1 MERLERIGALYMSD
15 FNESLYFRDLNRY
28 PTLTPQEETVLL
40 TIIKKNESEEIRKSA
55 LQRLIRGN
63 LRFVVSVAR
72 KYQGRGLSLLD
83 LINEGNLGLF
93 KAAKRFDM
101 EKDVKFISYA
111 VWWIRQSI
119 QKALFEQVGA
129 VRIPPNKLA
138 LVNRFKRTLVQ
149 NGGDYEA
156 TIALEEF
163 ASCERDIVEVMEK
176 IVDISL
182 DTPIGDDGSSGGD
195 SVSTLMDVLGS
206 EGNQEDELEREER
219 RKLIQ
224 ETLSSLPQ
232 REEEILRMF
241 YGLDS
246 IEDTTLKDIGEDLKL
261 SRERVRQIKNKTLRK
276 LQKSKENKEK
286 LADFLE
292 S

>member
-1 MERLERIGALYMSD
+1 MERIGALYMSD

>member
-1 MERLERIGALYMSD
+1 MSD

-40 TIIKKNESEEIRKSA
+40 TIIRDGETPEIRKSA
-55 LQRLIRGN
+55 LRHLIRGN
-63 LRFVVSVAR
+63 LRFVVSVAS

-101 EKDVKFISYA
+101 AKDVKFISYA

-119 QKALFEQVGA
+119 QKALFEQVGS

-138 LVNRFKRTLVQ
+138 LVNRFKRALVA
-149 NGGDYEA
+149 NGGDYERTVA
-156 TIALEEF
+156 MPEF
-163 ASCERDIVEVMEK
+163 ADQERDIVEVMEK

-182 DTPIGDDGSSGGD
+182 DAPIGDDPSSGD
-195 SVSTLMDVLGS
+195 AVSTLMDVLGS
-206 EGNQEDELEREER
+206 EGNQEDELEKEER
-219 RKLIQ
+219 KKLIQ
-224 ETLSSLPQ
+224 DTLSALPQ

-241 YGLDS
+241 YGLDAV
-246 IEDTTLKDIGEDLKL
+246 EDTTLKDIGEDLKL

-276 LQKSKENKEK
+276 LQKSKENKDK
-286 LADFLE
+286 LSDFLGH
-292 S
+292 

>member
-1 MERLERIGALYMSD
+1 MSD

-28 PTLTPQEETVLL
+28 PTLKPDEEAALIA
-40 TIIKKNESEEIRKSA
+40 IIKNGKTEEIRQSA
-55 LQRLIRGN
+55 LQHLIRGN

-93 KAAKRFDM
+93 KAAKRFDST
-101 EKDVKFISYA
+101 KDVKFISYA

-129 VRIPPNKLA
+129 VRIPPNKLT
-138 LVNRFKRTLVQ
+138 LVNRFKRALVQ
-149 NGGDYEA
+149 NGGDYERTMA
-156 TIALEEF
+156 MPEF
-163 ASCERDIVEVMEK
+163 AGSEQDIVEVMEK

-182 DTPIGDDGSSGGD
+182 DAPISDDGSSGD
-195 SVSTLMDVLGS
+195 SVSSLMDVLGTD
-206 EGNQEDELEREER
+206 GNQEDEMEKNER
-219 RKLIQ
+219 KALIDDI
-224 ETLSSLPQ
+224 LKSLPR

-241 YGLDS
+241 YGLDTV
-246 IEDTTLKDIGEDLKL
+246 EDTTLKDIGEDLKL

-276 LQKSKENKEK
+276 LQRNKEK
-286 LADFLE
+286 RDRLSDFLE

>member
-1 MERLERIGALYMSD
+1 MSN

-28 PTLTPQEETVLL
+28 PTLKPDEEAALIA
-40 TIIKKNESEEIRKSA
+40 IIKDGKTEEIRQSA

-93 KAAKRFDM
+93 KAAKRFDST
-101 EKDVKFISYA
+101 KDVKFISYA

-129 VRIPPNKLA
+129 VRIPPNKLT
-138 LVNRFKRTLVQ
+138 LVNRFKRALVQ
-149 NGGDYEA
+149 NGGDYERTMA
-156 TIALEEF
+156 MPEF
-163 ASCERDIVEVMEK
+163 ADSEQDIVEVMEK
-176 IVDISL
+176 IVAISL
-182 DTPIGDDGSSGGD
+182 DAPISDDGSSGD
-195 SVSTLMDVLGS
+195 SVSSLMDVLGTD
-206 EGNQEDELEREER
+206 GNQEDEMEKNER
-219 RKLIQ
+219 KALIDDI
-224 ETLSSLPQ
+224 LKSLPR

-241 YGLDS
+241 YGLDTV
-246 IEDTTLKDIGEDLKL
+246 EDTTLKDIGEDLKL

-276 LQKSKENKEK
+276 LQKNKEK
-286 LADFLE
+286 RDRLGDFLGN
-292 S
+292 

>member
-1 MERLERIGALYMSD
+1 MSD

-28 PTLTPQEETVLL
+28 PTLKPDEEAALIA
-40 TIIKKNESEEIRKSA
+40 IIKDGKTEEIRQSA

-93 KAAKRFDM
+93 KAAKRFDST
-101 EKDVKFISYA
+101 KDVKFISYA

-129 VRIPPNKLA
+129 VRIPPNKLT
-138 LVNRFKRTLVQ
+138 LVNRFKRALVQ
-149 NGGDYEA
+149 NGGDYERTMA
-156 TIALEEF
+156 MPEF
-163 ASCERDIVEVMEK
+163 ADSEQDIVEVMEK

-182 DTPIGDDGSSGGD
+182 DAPISDDGSSGD
-195 SVSTLMDVLGS
+195 SVSSLMDVLGTD
-206 EGNQEDELEREER
+206 GNQEGEMEKNER
-219 RKLIQ
+219 KALIDDI
-224 ETLSSLPQ
+224 LKSLPR

-241 YGLDS
+241 YGLDTV
-246 IEDTTLKDIGEDLKL
+246 EDTTLKDIGEDLKL

-276 LQKSKENKEK
+276 LQKNKEK
-286 LADFLE
+286 RDRLGDFLGN
-292 S
+292 

>member
-1 MERLERIGALYMSD
+1 MSD
-15 FNESLYFRDLNRY
+15 LNESLYFRDLNRY
-28 PTLTPQEETVLL
+28 PTLTPQEESVLL
-40 TIIKKNESEEIRKSA
+40 TIIKNGETEEIRKSA

-93 KAAKRFDM
+93 KAARRFDM
-101 EKDVKFISYA
+101 GKDVKFISYA

-138 LVNRFKRTLVQ
+138 LVNRFKRALVL
-149 NGGDYEA
+149 NGGDYEL
-156 TIALEEF
+156 TMSMPEF
-163 ASCERDIVEVMEK
+163 AGSERDIVEVMEK

-182 DTPIGDDGSSGGD
+182 DAPIGDDGSSGD
-195 SVSTLMDVLGS
+195 SVSTLMDVLGT
-206 EGNQEDELEREER
+206 EGNQEEEMEKQERKR
-219 RKLIQ
+219 LIR
-224 ETLSSLPQ
+224 ETLSALPE

-246 IEDTTLKDIGEDLKL
+246 VEDTTLKDIGEDLKL

-276 LQKSKENKEK
+276 LQKSKENKER
-286 LADFLE
+286 LSDLLGG
-292 S
+292 

>member
-1 MERLERIGALYMSD
+1 MSD

-28 PTLTPQEETVLL
+28 PTLKPDEEAALIV
-40 TIIKKNESEEIRKSA
+40 IIKDGKTEEIRQSA

-93 KAAKRFDM
+93 KAAKRFDST
-101 EKDVKFISYA
+101 KDVKFISYA

-129 VRIPPNKLA
+129 VRVPPNKLT
-138 LVNRFKRTLVQ
+138 LVNRFKRALVQ
-149 NGGDYEA
+149 NGGDYERTMA
-156 TIALEEF
+156 MPEF
-163 ASCERDIVEVMEK
+163 ADSEQDIVEVMEK

-182 DTPIGDDGSSGGD
+182 DAPISDDGSSGD
-195 SVSTLMDVLGS
+195 SVSSLMDVLGTD
-206 EGNQEDELEREER
+206 GNQEDEMEKNER
-219 RKLIQ
+219 KALIDDI
-224 ETLSSLPQ
+224 LKSLPR

-241 YGLDS
+241 YGLDTV
-246 IEDTTLKDIGEDLKL
+246 EDTTLKDIGEDLKL

-276 LQKSKENKEK
+276 LQKNKEK
-286 LADFLE
+286 RDRLGDFLE
-292 S
+292 N

>member
-1 MERLERIGALYMSD
+1 MSD
-15 FNESLYFRDLNRY
+15 INEALYFRDLNRY
-28 PTLTPQEETVLL
+28 PTLSPQEETALL
-40 TIIKKNESEEIRKSA
+40 SIIKNGETEVIRKSA

-72 KYQGRGLSLLD
+72 KYQGRGLALLD

-101 EKDVKFISYA
+101 DKDVKFISYA

-119 QKALFEQVGA
+119 QKALFEQVGV

-138 LVNRFKRTLVQ
+138 LVNRFKRALML
-149 NGGDYEA
+149 NGGDYDK
-156 TIALEEF
+156 TISMEEF
-163 ASCERDIVEVMEK
+163 APFEKDIVEVMEK

-182 DTPIGDDGSSGGD
+182 DAPIGDDAGSSGD

-206 EGNQEDELEREER
+206 EGNQDDDMEKEER
-219 RKLIQ
+219 KKLIQ
-224 ETLSSLPQ
+224 ETLASLPR

-241 YGLDS
+241 YGLDTV
-246 IEDTTLKDIGEDLKL
+246 EDTTLKDIGEDLRL
-261 SRERVRQIKNKTLRK
+261 SRERVRQIKNKTLRR
-276 LQKSKENKEK
+276 LQKSKEHKEK

-292 S
+292 L

>member
-1 MERLERIGALYMSD
+1 MSD

-28 PTLTPQEETVLL
+28 PTLKPEEESALIA
-40 TIIKKNESEEIRKSA
+40 IIKNGKTEEIRQSA
-55 LQRLIRGN
+55 LQHLIRGN

-93 KAAKRFDM
+93 KAAKRFDSS
-101 EKDVKFISYA
+101 KDVKFISYA

-129 VRIPPNKLA
+129 VRIPPNKLT
-138 LVNRFKRTLVQ
+138 LVNRFKRALVQ
-149 NGGDYEA
+149 NGGDYERTMA
-156 TIALEEF
+156 MPEF
-163 ASCERDIVEVMEK
+163 AGSEQDIVEVMEK

-182 DTPIGDDGSSGGD
+182 DTPISDDGSSGD
-195 SVSTLMDVLGS
+195 SVSSLMDVLGT
-206 EGNQEDELEREER
+206 EGNQEDEMEKNER
-219 RKLIQ
+219 KALID
-224 ETLSSLPQ
+224 EILKSLPH

-241 YGLDS
+241 YGLDMV
-246 IEDTTLKDIGEDLKL
+246 EDTTLKDIGEDLKL

-276 LQKSKENKEK
+276 LQKNKEK
-286 LADFLE
+286 RDRLSDFLE

>member
-206 EGNQEDELEREER
+206 EGNQEDELECEER

>member
-1 MERLERIGALYMSD
+1 MSD

-28 PTLTPQEETVLL
+28 PTLTPQEETVLIS
-40 TIIKKNESEEIRKSA
+40 IIKNGETPVIRQSA
-55 LQRLIRGN
+55 LQHLIRGN

-93 KAAKRFDM
+93 KAARRFDM
-101 EKDVKFISYA
+101 SKDVKFISYA

-119 QKALFEQVGA
+119 QKALFEQVGS

-138 LVNRFKRTLVQ
+138 LVNRFKRALVM
-149 NGGDYEA
+149 NGGDYER
-156 TIALEEF
+156 TIAMPEF
-163 ASCERDIVEVMEK
+163 AGSERDIVEVMEK

-182 DTPIGDDGSSGGD
+182 DAPIGDDPGSGD
-195 SVSTLMDVLGS
+195 SVSTLMDVLGT
-206 EGNQEDELEREER
+206 EGGQEDEMEKQERK
-219 RKLIQ
+219 KLIQ
-224 ETLSSLPQ
+224 STLSSLPQ

-241 YGLDS
+241 YGLDAV
-246 IEDTTLKDIGEDLKL
+246 EDTTLKDIGEDLKL

-276 LQKSKENKEK
+276 LQKSKENKDK
-286 LADFLE
+286 LSDFLGG
-292 S
+292 

>member
-1 MERLERIGALYMSD
+1 MSD

-28 PTLTPQEETVLL
+28 PTLKPEEESALIA
-40 TIIKKNESEEIRKSA
+40 IIKNGKTEEIRQSA
-55 LQRLIRGN
+55 LQHLIRGN

-93 KAAKRFDM
+93 KAAKRFDSS
-101 EKDVKFISYA
+101 KDVKFISYA

-129 VRIPPNKLA
+129 VRIPPNKLT
-138 LVNRFKRTLVQ
+138 LVNRFKRALVQ
-149 NGGDYEA
+149 NGGDYERTMA
-156 TIALEEF
+156 MPEF
-163 ASCERDIVEVMEK
+163 AGSEQGIVEVMEK

-182 DTPIGDDGSSGGD
+182 DTPISDDGSSGD
-195 SVSTLMDVLGS
+195 SVSSLMDVLGT
-206 EGNQEDELEREER
+206 EGNQEDEMEKNER
-219 RKLIQ
+219 KALID
-224 ETLSSLPQ
+224 EILKSLPH

-241 YGLDS
+241 YGLDMV
-246 IEDTTLKDIGEDLKL
+246 EDTTLKDIGEDLKL

-276 LQKSKENKEK
+276 LQKNKEK
-286 LADFLE
+286 RDRLSDFLE

>member
-1 MERLERIGALYMSD
+1 MSKLELKNIYKKYDNAENYSVTD
-15 FNESLYFRDLNRY
+15 FNLKIEDKEFIVFVGPSGCGKST
-28 PTLTPQEETVLL
+28 TLRMIAGL
-40 TIIKKNESEEIRKSA
+40 EEITE
-55 LQRLIRGN
+55 G
-63 LRFVVSVAR
+63 
-72 KYQGRGLSLLD
+72 D

-138 LVNRFKRTLVQ
+138 LVNRFKRALVQ
-149 NGGDYEA
+149 NGGDYES

-182 DTPIGDDGSSGGD
+182 DAPIGDDSSSGGD

>member
-1 MERLERIGALYMSD
+1 MSD
-15 FNESLYFRDLNRY
+15 VNEALYFRDLNRY
-28 PTLTPQEETVLL
+28 PTLSPDEETTLL
-40 TIIKKNESEEIRKSA
+40 TIIKDGTRPADVRNLA
-55 LQRLIRGN
+55 MQRLIRGN

-93 KAAKRFDM
+93 KAAQRFDM
-101 EKDVKFISYA
+101 DKDVKFISYA

-119 QKALFEQVGA
+119 QKALFEQVGS

-138 LVNRFKRTLVQ
+138 LVNKFKRALIQ
-149 NGGDYEA
+149 NNGDYEA
-156 TIALEEF
+156 TIAMPEF
-163 ASCERDIVEVMEK
+163 ATYERDIVEVMEK

-182 DTPIGDDGSSGGD
+182 DAPIGADSSSND
-195 SVSTLMDVLGS
+195 SVSTLLDVLGVKG
-206 EGNQEDELEREER
+206 EQDTKIENEER
-219 RKLIQ
+219 KKLIRD
-224 ETLSSLPQ
+224 TLASLPS

-241 YGLDS
+241 YGLDAV
-246 IEDTTLKDIGEDLKL
+246 EDTTLRDIGEDLKL

-276 LQKSKENKEK
+276 LQKSKERKEK
-286 LADFLE
+286 LADYLG

>member
-1 MERLERIGALYMSD
+1 MSD

-28 PTLTPQEETVLL
+28 PTLKPDEEAALIA
-40 TIIKKNESEEIRKSA
+40 IIKNGKTEEIRQSA
-55 LQRLIRGN
+55 LQHLIRGN

-93 KAAKRFDM
+93 KAAKRFDST
-101 EKDVKFISYA
+101 KDVKFISYA

-129 VRIPPNKLA
+129 VRIPPNKLT
-138 LVNRFKRTLVQ
+138 LVNRFKRALVQ
-149 NGGDYEA
+149 NGGDYERTMA
-156 TIALEEF
+156 MPEF
-163 ASCERDIVEVMEK
+163 AGSEQDIVEVMEK

-182 DTPIGDDGSSGGD
+182 DAPISDDGSSGD
-195 SVSTLMDVLGS
+195 SVSSLMDVLGTH
-206 EGNQEDELEREER
+206 GNQEDEMEKNER
-219 RKLIQ
+219 KALIDDI
-224 ETLSSLPQ
+224 LKSLPR

-241 YGLDS
+241 YGLDTV
-246 IEDTTLKDIGEDLKL
+246 EDTTLKDIGEDLKL

-276 LQKSKENKEK
+276 LQRNKEK
-286 LADFLE
+286 RDRLSDFLE

>member
-1 MERLERIGALYMSD
+1 MSD

>member
-1 MERLERIGALYMSD
+1 MSNY
-15 FNESLYFRDLNRY
+15 NEALYFRDLNRY
-28 PTLTPQEETVLL
+28 PTLTPQEEQALIA
-40 TIIKKNESEEIRKSA
+40 IIKDDSRADIHKAA

-72 KYQGRGLSLLD
+72 KYQGRGLTLLD

-93 KAAKRFDM
+93 KAARRFDM
-101 EKDVKFISYA
+101 DKDVKFISYA

-138 LVNRFKRTLVQ
+138 LVNRFKRSLVE
-149 NGGDYEA
+149 NGGDYER
-156 TIALEEF
+156 TMALPEF
-163 ASCERDIVEVMEK
+163 CDYERDIIEVMEK
-176 IVDISL
+176 IVDVSL
-182 DTPIGDDGSSGGD
+182 DAPIGDDSGSTE
-195 SVSTLMDVLGS
+195 SVSTLMDVLGA
-206 EGNQEDELEREER
+206 EGNQEMDYEKNEL
-219 RKLIQ
+219 RKTIN
-224 ETLSSLPQ
+224 EALSILPD

-276 LQKSKENKEK
+276 LQKNKEHKEK
-286 LADFLE
+286 LSDFLGT
-292 S
+292 

>member
-1 MERLERIGALYMSD
+1 MSD

-28 PTLTPQEETVLL
+28 PTLKPDEEAALIA
-40 TIIKKNESEEIRKSA
+40 IIKDGKTEEIRQSA

-93 KAAKRFDM
+93 KAAKRFDST
-101 EKDVKFISYA
+101 KDVKFISYA

-129 VRIPPNKLA
+129 VRIPPNKLT
-138 LVNRFKRTLVQ
+138 LVNRFKRALVQ
-149 NGGDYEA
+149 NGGDYERTMA
-156 TIALEEF
+156 MPEF
-163 ASCERDIVEVMEK
+163 ADLEQDIVEVMEK

-182 DTPIGDDGSSGGD
+182 DAPISDDGSSGD
-195 SVSTLMDVLGS
+195 SVSSLMDVLGTD
-206 EGNQEDELEREER
+206 GNQEDEMEKNER
-219 RKLIQ
+219 KALIDDI
-224 ETLSSLPQ
+224 LKSLPR

-241 YGLDS
+241 YGLDTV
-246 IEDTTLKDIGEDLKL
+246 EDTTLKDIGEDLKL

-276 LQKSKENKEK
+276 LQKNKEK
-286 LADFLE
+286 RDRLGDFLGN
-292 S
+292 

>member
-1 MERLERIGALYMSD
+1 MSD

-28 PTLTPQEETVLL
+28 PTLKPDEEAALIA
-40 TIIKKNESEEIRKSA
+40 IIKDGKTEEIRQSA

-72 KYQGRGLSLLD
+72 RYQGRGLSLLD

-93 KAAKRFDM
+93 KAAKRFDST
-101 EKDVKFISYA
+101 KDVKFISYA

-129 VRIPPNKLA
+129 VRIPPNKLT
-138 LVNRFKRTLVQ
+138 LVNRFKRALVQ
-149 NGGDYEA
+149 NGGDYERTMA
-156 TIALEEF
+156 MPEF
-163 ASCERDIVEVMEK
+163 ADSEQDIVEVMEK

-182 DTPIGDDGSSGGD
+182 DAPISDDGSSGD
-195 SVSTLMDVLGS
+195 SVSSLMDVLGTD
-206 EGNQEDELEREER
+206 GNQEDEMEKNER
-219 RKLIQ
+219 KALIDDI
-224 ETLSSLPQ
+224 LKSLPR

-241 YGLDS
+241 YGLDTV
-246 IEDTTLKDIGEDLKL
+246 EDTTLKDIGEDLKL

-276 LQKSKENKEK
+276 LQKNKEK
-286 LADFLE
+286 RDRLGDFLGN
-292 S
+292 